1 MCTKNHNHMRYGSW
15 DTKWDR
21 QIFFL
26 SFWAIFFP
34 FTPKTTH
41 KIKILKKWKKHLGM
55 STSYTYVQQITIKW
69 CMLSETWSTTDRFF
83 VTLDYFLPF
92 YPPNNPENHNFE
104 KLKKMPGDIIILH
117 IYTINENHVMYVP
130 EIRSATVRQNFLSVW
145 VIFCPL
151 TPLTTL
157 KIKIWKKI

>member
-83 VTLDYFLPF
+83 VTLDYFLPS

-104 KLKKMPGDIIILH
+104 KLKKNAWRYHHFTHLH
-117 IYTINENHVMYVP
+117 HKWKSCDVCSWDKERNSQTKFFVSLGHFLPFNPTNNPEN
-130 EIRSATVRQNFLSVW
+130 
-145 VIFCPL
+145 
-151 TPLTTL
+151 
-157 KIKIWKKI
+157 

>member
-1 MCTKNHNHMRYGSW
+1 
-15 DTKWDR
+15 
-21 QIFFL
+21 
-26 SFWAIFFP
+26 
-34 FTPKTTH
+34 
-41 KIKILKKWKKHLGM
+41 
-55 STSYTYVQQITIKW
+55 
-69 CMLSETWSTTDRFF
+69 MLSETWSTTDRLF
-83 VTLDYFLPF
+83 VTLDYFLPS